1 MTQSIWLITGCS
13 SGLGLELSREV
24 LKRGHLVIASSRSP
38 EKTPHLVEEIQQ
50 AGGNWIALDVT
61 KDYVQQQVDSAAQ
74 VHGRIDVLVNNAGY
88 GTAGGF
94 EDLGLGD
101 FRTLFDTN
109 LFGIVRA
116 TQAVLPHMRAARS
129 GGLRGLAAV
138 SAYSSS
144 KFAVEG
150 LSESL
155 AAEYADFGIRV
166 MLVEPGPFRTLFRD
180 QPGSS
185 PAAGRMSAFYEGT
198 AAEGQA
204 GDPVRAARQM
214 FDFVTGEGLAEVVE
228 EKEEGKGGRFLRLPL
243 GKAAVKTARE
253 KVEDLERNID
263 AVAHI
268 ANACDFE
275 DRGLGPVTPVNELF
289 SEKIRMVERNSLAW
303 SGASLIRKKHRV
315 GTTNPAWIRWH
326 CRNVFDI
333 S

>member
-1 MTQSIWLITGCS
+1 MTQLIWLITGCS

-61 KDYVQQQVDSAAQ
+61 KDNVQQQVDSAAQ

-88 GTAGGF
+88 GIAGGF
-94 EDLGLGD
+94 EDLSLSD

-116 TQAVLPHMRAARS
+116 TQAVLPHMRAAHS
-129 GGLRGLAAV
+129 GTVINISSTGGLRGLAAV

-180 QPGSS
+180 QPGFS

-198 AAEGQA
+198 AAEGVLRYLEDGGGKQA

-214 FDFVTGEGLAEVVE
+214 FDFVTGEGLAEAVRV
-228 EKEEGKGGRFLRLPL
+228 KEEGKGGRFLRLPL

-275 DRGLGPVTPVNELF
+275 E
-289 SEKIRMVERNSLAW
+289 
-303 SGASLIRKKHRV
+303 
-315 GTTNPAWIRWH
+315 
-326 CRNVFDI
+326 
-333 S
+333 

>member
-1 MTQSIWLITGCS
+1 MAQLVWLITGCS

-50 AGGNWIALDVT
+50 AGGHWIALDVT
-61 KDYVQQQVDSAAQ
+61 KDNVQQQVNSAAQ
-74 VHGRIDVLVNNAGY
+74 IHGRIDVLVNNAGY
-88 GTAGGF
+88 GIAGGF
-94 EDLGLGD
+94 EDLGLSD
-101 FRTLFDTN
+101 FQTLFDTN
-109 LFGIVRA
+109 LFGTIRA
-116 TQAVLPHMRAARS
+116 TQAVLPHMRAAHWGTVINIS
-129 GGLRGLAAV
+129 STGGLRGLAAV

-166 MLVEPGPFRTLFRD
+166 ILVEPGPFRTLFRD
-180 QPGSS
+180 QPGFS

-198 AAEGQA
+198 AAEGVLRYLEGGGGKQA

-214 FDFVTGEGLAEVVE
+214 FDFVTGEGLATEVR
-228 EKEEGKGGRFLRLPL
+228 EKEKELGEGKGGRFLRLPL

-253 KVEDLERNID
+253 KVEDLERNVD

-268 ANACDFE
+268 ANACDFDE
-275 DRGLGPVTPVNELF
+275 
-289 SEKIRMVERNSLAW
+289 
-303 SGASLIRKKHRV
+303 
-315 GTTNPAWIRWH
+315 
-326 CRNVFDI
+326 
-333 S
+333 